1 MEPSPVPRSR
11 RKILA
16 WGGLATLGLGLGA
29 YFRRHPN
36 PGAGETNGLGQAP
49 IAASTPETAVTIDA
63 EALPAPNHEVY
74 SPLLNTDFTVEFPDS
89 PAVKIRLVEVTPIR
103 TITSPKA
110 DYQSFSLYFE
120 AAVDTSEKDGQIA
133 RVSHPKLQP
142 MDLFLAPVGR
152 PKNGLILLEA
162 AFTERV

>member
-1 MEPSPVPRSR
+1 MKTVSTDRTR
-11 RKILA
+11 RTILA
-16 WGGLATLGLGLGA
+16 WGGIGTLALGLAAFFQRRPGLSPDGPERSLA
-29 YFRRHPN
+29 
-36 PGAGETNGLGQAP
+36 AGSET
-49 IAASTPETAVTIDA
+49 IARPDAVTLDP
-63 EALPAPNHEVY
+63 EAIPAPNHEVY

-89 PAVKIRLVEVTPIR
+89 PSVKIRLVEVTPIR

-110 DYQSFSLYFE
+110 DYRSFSLYFE

-142 MDLFLAPVGR
+142 MELFLAPVGR
-152 PKNGLILLEA
+152 PKNGIILLEA

>member
-11 RKILA
+11 RNILA
-16 WGGLATLGLGLGA
+16 WGSLATLGLGLGA

-110 DYQSFSLYFE
+110 DYRSFSLYFE
-120 AAVDTSEKDGQIA
+120 AAVDTSGDGQIA

-142 MDLFLAPVGR
+142 MELFLAPVGR
-152 PKNGLILLEA
+152 PKNGTILLEA